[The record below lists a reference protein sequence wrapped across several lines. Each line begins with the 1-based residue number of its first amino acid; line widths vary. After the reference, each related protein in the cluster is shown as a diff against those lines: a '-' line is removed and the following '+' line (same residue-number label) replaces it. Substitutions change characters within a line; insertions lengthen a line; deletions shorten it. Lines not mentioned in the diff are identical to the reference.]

1 LFSAPKK
8 EDNQVHFIG
17 GPDIG
22 IEPFL
27 LLIIPS
33 SMVKESCNV
42 LHLDDLIEEMETLD

>member
-1 LFSAPKK
+1 M
-8 EDNQVHFIG
+8 NFIG

-42 LHLDDLIEEMETLD
+42 LHLDDLIEEDLDAGEIEPIDNN